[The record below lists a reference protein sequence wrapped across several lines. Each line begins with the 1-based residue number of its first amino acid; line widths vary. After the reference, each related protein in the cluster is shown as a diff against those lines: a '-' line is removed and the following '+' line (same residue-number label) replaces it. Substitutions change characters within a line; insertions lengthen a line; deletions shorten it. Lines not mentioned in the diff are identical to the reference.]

1 MKPILR
7 SGGGGHCKACIDV
20 IEQEGKYQIV
30 GIIDLIE
37 KAREKILGYS
47 IIGTD
52 DDLPELIKEYQNA
65 LITVGQIKSANSRK
79 NIYEKLKKL
88 NARLPVLK
96 SPLSY
101 VSKHAT
107 LLDGTIVMHHA
118 IVNAEVKV
126 GRNCIINSNAL
137 VEHESTIGDFC
148 HISTSA
154 SINGQVNIGKECFVG
169 SGSTIVNNIT
179 ITDKVIIPAGKTVY
193 KSISKHGIYL
203 GK

>member
-1 MKPILR
+1 MKPILLI
-7 SGGGGHCKACIDV
+7 GGGGHCKACIDV

-30 GIIDLIE
+30 GIIDVIE
-37 KAREKILGYS
+37 KAGKKILGYS

-52 DDLPELIKEYQNA
+52 DDLPELIKQYPYA

-79 NIYEKLKKL
+79 RIFEKLKRL
-88 NARLPVLK
+88 NAKLPVIK

-101 VSKHAT
+101 VSSHASV
-107 LLDGTIVMHHA
+107 LDGTIVMHHA
-118 IVNAEVKV
+118 IVNADAKI

-154 SINGQVNIGKECFVG
+154 IINGQVNVGGECFVG
-169 SGSTIVNNIT
+169 SGSTIINNVSIA
-179 ITDKVIIPAGKTVY
+179 DNVIVPAGKTVY
-193 KSISKHGIYL
+193 KSITKHGIYL